1 MLRKITATLGVG
13 AAVTGLTPVAH
24 AGQMALSQPESPA
37 ETLQG
42 ESVREQENIYNSK
55 KDYPTILA
63 QAEPILLRNSSPAE
77 IVTPIPAEILELI
90 RKVEISTGASSLDS
104 DQLVRVQIHLN

>member
-1 MLRKITATLGVG
+1 MFRKITATLGVG
-13 AAVTGLTPVAH
+13 AAVTGLTPAAH
-24 AGQMALSQPESPA
+24 ASQMAPSQPESPA
-37 ETLQG
+37 GMLQG
-42 ESVREQENIYNSK
+42 EFIREQENIYNSK

-63 QAEPILLRNSSPAE
+63 QAEPIILKNSSPE

-104 DQLVRVQIHLN
+104 EQLVRVQIHLN